1 MSTFGQ
7 KGNGSHRGLIKC
19 DMESNN
25 TSSQI
30 TQNMNIFSKKG
41 HKCSKMK
48 HVVKY
53 DI

>member
-1 MSTFGQ
+1 MNTFGK
-7 KGNGSHRGLIKC
+7 KGQGSHRGVIKC

-30 TQNMNIFSKKG
+30 GQNMNIFSQKG
-41 HKCSKMK
+41 HECSKIK